1 MNINMM
7 TQTLKTINKG
17 TWFKLSYTS
26 DLPLTAKAKREGYV
40 AYKRTNMTARYGI
53 RYSNISAVKQKMMMK
68 AMETGTPVPE
78 KHELSW
84 GEWVPGYEGILIE
97 HKNNKYL
104 RIYTSPN
111 KSKVEYYV
119 NGQPITKA
127 GLQTLGILQNSYWNK
142 KDGEVPDCLTIK
154 VENIDTIG

>member
-7 TQTLKTINKG
+7 NETLKTIRKG
-17 TWFKLSYTS
+17 TWFKLAYTS

-40 AYKRTNMTARYGI
+40 AYKRTQMTARYGI
-53 RYSNISAVKQKMMMK
+53 SYMNMASTKRKMMLK
-68 AMETGTPVPE
+68 AQQNDGVYPE

-84 GEWVPGYEGILIE
+84 GSWVPGHEGILIE

-127 GLQTLGILQNSYWNK
+127 GLMTLGIIQNSYWNK
-142 KDGEVPDCLTIK
+142 KGDEVPDCLTIK
-154 VENIDTIG
+154 VENIDSIG